1 MKSEVNMN
9 IDIDALRQDLITY
22 FGTAMQ
28 IYPLAMI
35 DLTKV
40 EHASDNEIVTIA
52 LNNGFNIYDYEIK
65 NKSR

>member
-1 MKSEVNMN
+1 MKSEANMN

-40 EHASDNEIVTIA
+40 EHASDNEIVNMA
-52 LNNGFNIYDYEIK
+52 LNNGFNLYDYEIK
-65 NKSR
+65 NKTR

>member
-1 MKSEVNMN
+1 MN

-40 EHASDNEIVTIA
+40 EHASDNEIVNMAIK
-52 LNNGFNIYDYEIK
+52 NGFNLYDYEIT
-65 NKSR
+65 NKHKR